1 MRLTGLTVA
10 AVGALALSAG
20 GAAADIVC
28 NDDGDCWHVRR
39 RIEYRPEYR
48 LRVYPDDWRWRETD
62 HYRWR
67 EHEGRGY
74 WRSGVWIDVP

>member
-28 NDDGDCWHVRR
+28 NDDGDCWHVRQ

-48 LRVYPDDWRWRETD
+48 LRVYPDNWRWRETD
-62 HYRWR
+62 RYRWR

-74 WRSGVWIDVP
+74 WRGGVWIDLP